1 MKLKDFLGKVVEN
14 KRNKQQVTT
23 FKKGILKKEGKTTED
38 LLNMKVDFKLK
49 KLLYEE

>member
-14 KRNKQQVTT
+14 KSNKQQVTT
-23 FKKGILKKEGKTTED
+23 FKKGALKRQGKTPED

-49 KLLYEE
+49 KLLYEQ

>member
-23 FKKGILKKEGKTTED
+23 FRQKILKKENITHKE
-38 LLNMKVDFKLK
+38 LLDMEVDFKLK
-49 KLLYEE
+49 KLLYED